1 MTARDLNSD
10 LIKSDDL
17 LTILDSINNN
27 VQLSVE
33 SDDKKLLFLDILIKN
48 RENWDGHL
56 FKANRVN
63 TLCFLPL

>member
-27 VQLSVE
+27 VQFSME
-33 SDDKKLLFLDILIKN
+33 MDDKKLLFLDILIKN

-56 FKANRVN
+56 FKANQVN